1 MARRVRMAAAILA
14 AFLAALASPGP
25 AQERSVPLAIG
36 GYDPVSYFT
45 APDGPRRGDPG
56 ISAVHDGRRY
66 HFASAAHRALFKASP
81 DGYAPA
87 FGGFC
92 AYGVRMGQTF
102 EADPR
107 AFRIVDGRLFLL
119 LDPGIRFVWM
129 MDEAENV
136 AIADAIWPEI
146 VMEGFTGDE

>member
-1 MARRVRMAAAILA
+1 MAKGVRMAAALLAVCLA
-14 AFLAALASPGP
+14 AIAVPGTAEDRALP
-25 AQERSVPLAIG
+25 VAIG

-45 APDGPRRGDPG
+45 TPDGPRRGDPG
-56 ISAVHDGRRY
+56 ISAAHDGWRY
-66 HFASAAHRALFKASP
+66 HFASAAHRALFEANP
-81 DGYAPA
+81 GGYAPA
-87 FGGFC
+87 FRGFC

-146 VMEGFTGDE
+146 VMEGSISPE